1 LFYVFKGCFRGVDE
15 EFSCSKTTR
24 ISEPFSSSDGV
35 VHIHIIRWWIFL
47 DDKSKIFYYPGF
59 FAVLSVGSMNCRT
72 SSGLESNFSGNAVT
86 RALRWAARSSAF
98 RVLLKVLVLKGRRRE
113 EDIVEDGKIS

>member
-1 LFYVFKGCFRGVDE
+1 MRSDRRESLACFM
-15 EFSCSKTTR
+15 FSRVALEGSMR
-24 ISEPFSSSDGV
+24 SF
-35 VHIHIIRWWIFL
+35 RWWIFL